1 MKNLESLKAENEILK
16 EKINYYENVYITPKQ
31 ARDMLGLTQAGLIK
45 LVKRGDIKANKINSR
60 LVYYSQKSIIEFMQG
75 VEWI

>member
-75 VEWI
+75 VE